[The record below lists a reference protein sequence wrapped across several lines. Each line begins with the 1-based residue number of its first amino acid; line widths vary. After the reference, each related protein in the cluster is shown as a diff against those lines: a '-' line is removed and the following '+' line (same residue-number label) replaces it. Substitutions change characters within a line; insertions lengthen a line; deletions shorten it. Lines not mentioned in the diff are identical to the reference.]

1 MLRTLIGEGLD
12 GLETNHRSFEPE
24 TRQAMAGVARALR
37 LVATGGTD
45 YHGDMGT
52 YAQAHAGL
60 VMPAELVDGVRAAL
74 RARGLTARP

>member
-1 MLRTLIGEGLD
+1 MARVA
-12 GLETNHRSFEPE
+12 
-24 TRQAMAGVARALR
+24 QALH

-60 VMPAELVDGVRAAL
+60 VMPEALVEGVRAAL
-74 RARGLTARP
+74 RTRGLTARP